1 MKAATPNATSAI
13 KHTTAL
19 ASILLEQGDLEQ
31 GELMTR
37 VEARM
42 VELAG
47 DRVADPG
54 ARMVHE
60 HLDTGGKRLR
70 ARLALASCQAL
81 GGHAED
87 AIDWA
92 AAVELL
98 HNASLIHDDIQDG
111 DRTRRG
117 RPALWARYGAA
128 QAINTGDL
136 LLMLP
141 FRALNRYPA
150 EAQAA
155 LVQILAGYAEST
167 ARGQIREL
175 ALTASPDKGWG
186 DYFNAVSGKTGTL
199 FALPVRGAAEL
210 AGLLPDEAKELASA
224 LSSIGVLYQLQD
236 DLLDLFDAKGRDA
249 KGSDIYEGRL
259 TALVLTHLDLH
270 PEQGPALFEV
280 LAKPREETSLQEVE
294 RVIARFIDGGAAAQL
309 LARIELLASELLA
322 SDALNRTPGI
332 HAVAAELVASV
343 LAPLDAVNGGR
354 NE

>member
-1 MKAATPNATSAI
+1 MKAPSPIASTAL
-13 KHTTAL
+13 KHTKAL
-19 ASILLEQGDLEQ
+19 ASVLLDRGDL
-31 GELMTR
+31 LSR
-37 VEARM
+37 VEERM

-60 HLDTGGKRLR
+60 HLDGGGKRLR
-70 ARLALASCQAL
+70 ARLALAACEAL
-81 GGHAED
+81 GGRAED

-117 RPALWARYGAA
+117 RPALWTKYGAA

-150 EAQAA
+150 EAQVA
-155 LVQILAGYAEST
+155 LVQILAQYAEST

-175 ALTASPDKGWG
+175 TLTASPDKGWG
-186 DYFNAVSGKTGTL
+186 DYFDAVSGKTGTL

-210 AGLLPDEAKELASA
+210 AGLVPDDAQELASA

-236 DLLDLFDAKGRDA
+236 DLLDLYDAKGRGER
-249 KGSDIYEGRL
+249 GSDIYEGRL
-259 TALVLTHLDLH
+259 SAMVLTHLDLY
-270 PEQGPALFEV
+270 PEESPMLFSV
-280 LAKPREETSLQEVE
+280 LQKPREETAARQPSSSDGSSSWPRSSSGRKSSTKRPRFMPWPARSL
-294 RVIARFIDGGAAAQL
+294 RAF
-309 LARIELLASELLA
+309 SPP
-322 SDALNRTPGI
+322 SK
-332 HAVAAELVASV
+332 S
-343 LAPLDAVNGGR
+343 
-354 NE
+354 

>member
-1 MKAATPNATSAI
+1 MKPPTPAATTAL
-13 KHTTAL
+13 KHTSTL
-19 ASILLEQGDLEQ
+19 ASILVERGDL
-31 GELMTR
+31 LKR

-47 DRVADPG
+47 DRAADPG
-54 ARMVHE
+54 AKMVQE

-70 ARLALASCQAL
+70 ARLALAACQAL

-98 HNASLIHDDIQDG
+98 HNASLIHDDLQDG

-117 RPALWARYGAA
+117 QPALWTRYGAA

-141 FRALNRYPA
+141 FRALGRYPA
-150 EAQAA
+150 EAQVA
-155 LVQILAGYAEST
+155 LVQILAEYAEST

-175 ALTASPDKGWG
+175 ALTASADEGWG
-186 DYFNAVSGKTGTL
+186 EYFGAVSGKTGTL

-210 AGLLPDEAKELASA
+210 AGLMTDQAAELASA

-236 DLLDLFDAKGRDA
+236 DLLDLFDAKGRRQ

-259 TALVLTHLDLH
+259 TAVVLTHLDIY
-270 PEQGPALFEV
+270 PDEAPALFEV
-280 LAKPREETSLQEVE
+280 LSKPRSATETHEVDHW
-294 RVIARFIDGGAAAQL
+294 IARFIEGGAAAQL
-309 LARIELLASELLA
+309 LSRIELLAEQLLG
-322 SDALNRTPGI
+322 SDSLNRTAGI
-332 HAVAAELVASV
+332 HEMASELVAHI
-343 LAPLDAVNGGR
+343 LAPLDVVKGGR
-354 NE
+354 HE